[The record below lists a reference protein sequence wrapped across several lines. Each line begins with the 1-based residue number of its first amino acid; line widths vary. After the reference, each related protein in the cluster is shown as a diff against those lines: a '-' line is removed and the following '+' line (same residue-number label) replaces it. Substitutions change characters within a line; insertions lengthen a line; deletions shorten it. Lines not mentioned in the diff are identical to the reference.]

1 MRDLKAQIGSALLVI
16 LTATLVVCAV
26 INYQQQDL
34 FRLPD
39 DGVAWIDHLDASS
52 PDKSISVIAMDIKPG
67 GPADQA
73 GIHLG
78 DELIRIGGKFNRP
91 GVLIRQATDVPR
103 VLKPVGA
110 WGAAEYVLNRD
121 GVEITAKVIVSDA
134 SADQALLYQ
143 YAVGAAYLIIGLFLL
158 IRRNRAPHSL
168 HFYLLCLSSFVV
180 HTFHYTR
187 KLDGFDTFIYLGN
200 VAAGMI
206 APALFLHFCLTF
218 PEPRPG
224 WTRWKAIS
232 VYLPAVS
239 LIALQLGVSSELVR
253 TALPDVT
260 LQWLM
265 DRVWLLIYCGSY
277 CLGAVLLHLSYRR
290 TDDPIIRQQ
299 IKWLRNGTLAGMGP
313 FIVFY
318 AGPYIAGIVPTPEM
332 RLAVLCLVLIPVTWA
347 YAILR
352 YRLMDVDIIFQ
363 QGYVYMLSTLAVL
376 GVVSMLVYA
385 LAQQGNGLGPTAVI
399 LLVLVAAF
407 IFEPLRGWIQQHFDR
422 YVFYK
427 DRWDYR
433 QTLIGFAR
441 ELSTEMDLDRTLAS
455 VGERLIDTLSV
466 RQVAFFLASESNADE
481 FELHSRYTAQGQSE
495 LPKERLDLSFLEVEP
510 STPYL
515 FFERT
520 RHTFDAVTREMPAS
534 VRATIADLDLTY
546 YIPCTYRG
554 RTLSWFGLSRTK
566 DGDFLSSDD
575 IDLLSTLSG
584 YVGMAVENAGLYRS
598 LADKMQQY
606 ERLKEFSENIVE
618 SINVGVLAAGL
629 NDRVE
634 SWNSKMERLT
644 GIPRDEALGRT
655 LSELFPSEL
664 ASHFEALQGS
674 LDVHQLYRIPL
685 RPADIIRIDRTGD
698 AAPPV
703 NGNGNGAYG
712 ALAQTNPD
720 EDGAASREESRRAV
734 TVNVAIA
741 PLVARDGSCIGRL
754 VILDDITERQ
764 ELERKLVQ
772 ADKLSS
778 IGLLAA
784 GVAHEVNTPLAV
796 ISTYAQMLAKQVA
809 GDEQKSKLLD
819 KIARQ
824 TFRASEIVNS
834 LLNFSRTSST
844 AFEDIDLNRVVRETL
859 TLLEHQFQKA
869 GINVES
875 ELEEALPVIRGN
887 AGKLQQVFLNL
898 FINARDAMESGG
910 TLRVTTKPDAV
921 GVRVEVSDSGPGIPR
936 ENLARI
942 FDPFFTTKGA
952 RKGTGLG
959 LSVSYGIVEE
969 HGGVIEVES
978 RPGEGTV
985 FRLEFPAV
993 KKAVNV

>member
-1 MRDLKAQIGSALLVI
+1 MTDLKAQIGNALLVI

-26 INYQQQDL
+26 QNYQQQDL

-39 DGVAWIDHLDASS
+39 DGVTWTDYLDASA
-52 PDKSISVIAMDIKPG
+52 PDKSISVIAMYVQPG

-73 GIHLG
+73 GIRLG
-78 DELIRIGGKFNRP
+78 DELLRIGGRLNKP
-91 GVLIRQATDVPR
+91 GTVIRQATDVPQ

-110 WGAAEYVLNRD
+110 WGAAEYVLNRN

-143 YAVGAAYLIIGLFLL
+143 YAVGAAYLAIGLFLFF
-158 IRRNRAPHSL
+158 RRNRAPHAL
-168 HFYLLCLSSFVV
+168 HFYLLCLSSFVL
-180 HTFHYTR
+180 HTFHFTG
-187 KLDGFDTFIYLGN
+187 KLNNFDTSIYLGN
-200 VAAGMI
+200 VVAGMI

-218 PEPRPG
+218 PEHRPG

-232 VYLPAVS
+232 VYLPAVW
-239 LIALQLGVSSELVR
+239 LIALQLGVTSGLVQ
-253 TALPDVT
+253 TALPEIT
-260 LQWLM
+260 LRWLL
-265 DRVWLLIYCGSY
+265 DRVWLLIYCVSY
-277 CLGAVLLHLSYRR
+277 CMGAVLLHLSYRR
-290 TDDPIIRQQ
+290 TDDPIVRQQ
-299 IKWLRNGTLAGMGP
+299 IKWLRNGTLAGMVP
-313 FIVFY
+313 FMAFY
-318 AGPYIAGIVPTPEM
+318 AGPYVAGIVPTPEM
-332 RLAVLCLVLIPVTWA
+332 RLAVLFLVLIPVTWA

-363 QGYVYMLSTLAVL
+363 QGYVYLLSTLAVL
-376 GVVSMLVYA
+376 GVVSMLVFA
-385 LAQQGNGLGPTAVI
+385 LAQRDGLSPTAVI
-399 LLVLVAAF
+399 FLVLVAAF
-407 IFEPLRGWIQQHFDR
+407 VFEPLRGWIQQHFDR

-441 ELSTEMDLDRTLAS
+441 ELSTEMDLDRSLGS
-455 VGERLIDTLSV
+455 VGVRLIETLSV
-466 RQVAFFLASESNADE
+466 RQVAFFLASESKPDE
-481 FELHSRYTAQGQSE
+481 FHLHCLYNAEGQCE
-495 LPKERLDLSFLEVEP
+495 LPKGPLDLSFLEVEP
-510 STPYL
+510 SRPYL

-520 RHTFDAVTREMPAS
+520 KHAFDIVTREMPTG
-534 VRATIADLDLTY
+534 VRATIAQLDLTY
-546 YIPCTYRG
+546 YVPCTYRG
-554 RTLSWFGLSRTK
+554 RTLSWFGLTRT
-566 DGDFLSSDD
+566 DEGDFLSSDD
-575 IDLLSTLSG
+575 LDLLLTLSG
-584 YVGMAVENAGLYRS
+584 YIGMAVENAGLYRS

-634 SWNSKMERLT
+634 SWNSQMERLT
-644 GIPRDEALGRT
+644 GVPREEAVGKR
-655 LSELFPSEL
+655 LSELFPAEL
-664 ASHFEALQGS
+664 ASHIEALHGS

-685 RPADIIRIDRTGD
+685 LPVEIAPAGS
-698 AAPPV
+698 AESHE
-703 NGNGNGAYG
+703 NGNGNGS
-712 ALAQTNPD
+712 P
-720 EDGAASREESRRAV
+720 GAAAEVVAGSTQPAREETRREV

-741 PLVARDGSCIGRL
+741 PLVTRDGSCIGRL
-754 VILDDITERQ
+754 VILDDITERE

-819 KIARQ
+819 KIARS

-834 LLNFSRTSST
+834 LLNFSRTSTT
-844 AFEDIDLNRVVRETL
+844 AFEDIDLNRVLRETL

-869 GINVES
+869 SINL
-875 ELEEALPVIRGN
+875 ELELDDSIPPIRGN

-910 TLRVTTKPDAV
+910 RLRVATTPDAA
-921 GVRVEVSDSGPGIPR
+921 GVRIEVSDSGPGIPR

-978 RPGEGTV
+978 KPGEGTI

-993 KKAVNV
+993 KKAVNA

>member
-1 MRDLKAQIGSALLVI
+1 MKDLKAQIGNALLVI
-16 LTATLVVCAV
+16 LTVTLVVCAV
-26 INYQQQDL
+26 LSYQRQDL

-39 DGVAWIDHLDASS
+39 DGVTWTDHLDPSS
-52 PDKSISVIAMDIKPG
+52 PDKSISVIAMYVQPG

-73 GIHLG
+73 GIRFG
-78 DELIRIGGKFNRP
+78 DELIRIGGRLSKP

-121 GVEITAKVIVSDA
+121 GVEFTAKVIVSDA
-134 SADQALLYQ
+134 TADQALLYQ
-143 YAVGAAYLIIGLFLL
+143 YAVGAAYLVIGLFLF

-168 HFYLLCLSSFVV
+168 HFFLLCLSSFVL
-180 HTFHYTR
+180 HTFHFTA

-200 VAAGMI
+200 VTAGML

-232 VYLPAVS
+232 VYFPAIS
-239 LIALQLGVSSELVR
+239 LIALQLGVTSELVR
-253 TALPDVT
+253 TALPDVM
-260 LQWLM
+260 LRWLV
-265 DRVWLLIYCGSY
+265 DRVWLLVYCGSY

-290 TDDPIIRQQ
+290 TDDTIIRQQ
-299 IKWLRNGTLAGMGP
+299 IKWLRNGTLAGICP
-313 FIVFY
+313 FIACY
-318 AGPYIAGIVPTPEM
+318 AAPFVAGIVPTPEM
-332 RLAVLCLVLIPVTWA
+332 RLAVLFLVLIPVTWA

-363 QGYVYMLSTLAVL
+363 QGYVYLLSTLAVL
-376 GVVSMLVYA
+376 GVVTMLVYA
-385 LAQQGNGLGPTAVI
+385 LAQRDGLGPTSVI

-407 IFEPLRGWIQQHFDR
+407 IFEPLRSWIQQQFDR

-441 ELSTEMDLDRTLAS
+441 ELSTEMDLDRALAS
-455 VGERLIDTLSV
+455 VGQRLIDTLSV
-466 RQVAFFLASESNADE
+466 RQVAFFLTSDSNPDE
-481 FELHSRYTAQGQSE
+481 YEMHSLYTSKGPGK
-495 LPKERLDLSFLEVEP
+495 LPQEPLDLSFLEVEP
-510 STPYL
+510 SAPYL
-515 FFERT
+515 FFENTKRT
-520 RHTFDAVTREMPAS
+520 MDVVTRNMPPS
-534 VRATIADLDLTY
+534 VRATIARLDLTY

-554 RTLSWFGLSRTK
+554 RTLSWFALTRTE
-566 DGDFLSSDD
+566 DGNFLSSVD

-584 YVGMAVENAGLYRS
+584 YVGVAVENAGLYRS

-634 SWNSKMERLT
+634 SWNSQMERLT
-644 GIPRDEALGRT
+644 GIPRSEALSRP
-655 LSELFPSEL
+655 LSELFPAEL

-674 LDVHQLYRIPL
+674 LDVHQLYRIVL
-685 RPADIIRIDRTGD
+685 RPAEVVRVGSNGD
-698 AAPPV
+698 GVLPV
-703 NGNGNGAYG
+703 NGNGNGNG
-712 ALAQTNPD
+712 ALAEIDHD
-720 EDGAASREESRRAV
+720 EAGVSQREETRRDV

-741 PLVARDGSCIGRL
+741 PLVTRDGSCIGRL
-754 VILDDITERQ
+754 VILDDITERE

-844 AFEDIDLNRVVRETL
+844 LFEDIDLNRVVRETL

-869 GINVES
+869 SVHLDCD
-875 ELEEALPVIRGN
+875 LEEALPLIRGN

-910 TLRVTTKPDAV
+910 TLRVTTKPDSV
-921 GVRVEVSDSGPGIPR
+921 GVQVEVSDSGAGIPR

-978 RPGEGTV
+978 KPGEGTV
-985 FRLEFPAV
+985 FRLQFPAV
-993 KKAVNV
+993 KKAVNA